1 MEKASN
7 VNFLWFGAQPALS
20 VYSSRLGVIG
30 GGSFCYN
37 SVLFVLLER
46 GWIMGLMSLLL
57 QMLPFSIISG
67 FLLYNK
73 WLIFK
78 QCLLLGYISRVSMI
92 KFDTCINICNIHLT
106 FIDTILGTGDSMNKI
121 DKVPSHGA
129 YIFKCVLVVRS

>member
-37 SVLFVLLER
+37 SVLFVLLEM
-46 GWIMGLMSLLL
+46 GWRMGLMPLLL
-57 QMLPFSIISG
+57 HMLPFSIISG

-78 QCLLLGYISRVSMI
+78 QCLLLGYTSRVSMI
-92 KFDTCINICNIHLT
+92 KLDTCINIWNICS
-106 FIDTILGTGDSMNKI
+106 FNI
-121 DKVPSHGA
+121 
-129 YIFKCVLVVRS
+129 Y